1 MKVFYHNDMDGI
13 VSARIILQAMRQ
25 RKEEINGEDYIEMDY
40 AKPFPIGI
48 IKPNELVYIV
58 DYSIAPEQMM
68 ELLEITKRVVWIDH
82 HISAIAKYEPFRE
95 KIRLEFGMDTINGI
109 RANGIA
115 GCVLT
120 YWYFYGRQNDT
131 EEFIQDYPKN
141 INSLYRTLIP
151 EYVKLAGDWDVW
163 EHLYGQKTKEF
174 TVCFNTRIKSPF
186 DDSQF
191 ENLIDERNLNC
202 FLHAGEDMIEYRNGW
217 AETFMRRYGF
227 ETKIDGHRAYVANLG
242 NGNSEF
248 FGDLINHYDI
258 VGTFCFNGDT
268 YTCSLYS
275 VKPEVNCADICVKY
289 GGGGHKGAAGFVCKE
304 LPFKKEEN

>member
-1 MKVFYHNDMDGI
+1 MKIFYHNDMDGI
-13 VSARIILQAMRQ
+13 VSARIILQAMRH

-40 AKPFPIGI
+40 AKEFPLDI
-48 IKPNELVYIV
+48 IKPNEQVYIV
-58 DYSIAPEQMM
+58 DYSIAPEQMVK
-68 ELLEITKRVVWIDH
+68 LLEITRRVVWIDH
-82 HISAIAKYEPFRE
+82 HISAIEKYDTLKDLDTS
-95 KIRLEFGMDTINGI
+95 KICGL

-120 YWYFYGRQNDT
+120 YWYFHGRQNDT
-131 EEFIQDYPKN
+131 EEFVADYPKN
-141 INSLYRTLIP
+141 VKSLYRTEIP
-151 EYVKLAGDWDVW
+151 EYIKLAGDWDVW

-186 DDSQF
+186 DDNYF
-191 ENLIDERNLNC
+191 ENLTDERNLEW

-217 AETFMRRYGF
+217 AETFMKRYGF
-227 ETKIDGHRAYVANLG
+227 ETTIDGHRAYVANLG

-258 VGTFCFNGDT
+258 VRTFCFNGDT

-275 VKPEVNCADICVKY
+275 VKPEVNCADICAKR

-304 LPFKKEEN
+304 LPFKKEGK

>member
-25 RKEEINGEDYIEMDY
+25 RKEEINSEDYIEMDY
-40 AKPFPIGI
+40 SKEFPLGI
-48 IKPNELVYIV
+48 IQPNELVYIV

-68 ELLEITKRVVWIDH
+68 ELLRITKRVVWIDH

-95 KIRLEFGMDTINGI
+95 RIRLEFGMDTINGL
-109 RANGIA
+109 RANSIA

-120 YWYFYGRQNDT
+120 YWYFHGRQNDT
-131 EEFIQDYPKN
+131 EEFATDYPKN
-141 INSLYRTLIP
+141 KDSLYRTLIP
-151 EYVKLAGDWDVW
+151 EYIKLAGDWDVW
-163 EHLYGQKTKEF
+163 EHLYGQKTKEY

-186 DDSQF
+186 DDNHF
-191 ENLIDERNLNC
+191 ENLTDERNLEW
-202 FLHAGEDMIEYRNGW
+202 FLHAGKDMIEYRDGW
-217 AETFMRRYGF
+217 AETFMKRYGF
-227 ETKIDGHRAYVANLG
+227 ETMIDGHRAYVANLG

-248 FGDLINHYDI
+248 FGNLINYYDI
-258 VGTFCFNGDT
+258 VATFCFNGEI

-275 VKPEVNCADICVKY
+275 VKPEINCADICVKR

-304 LPFKKEEN
+304 LPFKKEDK

>member
-1 MKVFYHNDMDGI
+1 MKIFYHNDMDGI
-13 VSARIILQAMRQ
+13 VSARIILQAMRH

-40 AKPFPIGI
+40 AKEFPLDI
-48 IKPNELVYIV
+48 IKPNEQVYIV
-58 DYSIAPEQMM
+58 DYSIAPEQMVK
-68 ELLEITKRVVWIDH
+68 LLEITRRVVWIDH
-82 HISAIAKYEPFRE
+82 HISAIEKYDAFKDLDTS
-95 KIRLEFGMDTINGI
+95 KICGL

-120 YWYFYGRQNDT
+120 YWYFHGRQNET
-131 EEFIQDYPKN
+131 EEFIADYPKN
-141 INSLYRTLIP
+141 VKSLYRTEFP
-151 EYVKLAGDWDVW
+151 EYIKLAGDWDVW

-186 DDSQF
+186 DDNHF
-191 ENLIDERNLNC
+191 ENLTDERNLEW

-217 AETFMRRYGF
+217 AETFMKRYGF
-227 ETKIDGHRAYVANLG
+227 ETTIDGHRAYVANLG

-275 VKPEVNCADICVKY
+275 VKPEVNCADICVKR

-304 LPFKKEEN
+304 LPFKKEGN